1 MKASVLSSV
10 WGAFALA
17 LAVGT
22 SAGAATLISIQGPVQ
37 INSGAGFH
45 QVSGAAQVRPG
56 TSIMVGPGG
65 SAEVLYS
72 DGCRMP
78 AGPGSVVTV
87 APISPCAQGQEP
99 GYNPYTVGVLGIG
112 AGIGIGC
119 LIWCKGNGEN
129 NVVVV

>member
-87 APISPCAQGQEP
+87 APISPCAQGADLPVRQAAPP
-99 GYNPYTVGVLGIG
+99 GAAPGSYYDPTAYYLVG
-112 AGIGIGC
+112 
-119 LIWCKGNGEN
+119 
-129 NVVVV
+129 